1 LKARR
6 AELRIE
12 QGELSLQWL
21 RKAMVHLA
29 LSRSDAALVKAAGG
43 GARIVRGMTLD
54 PRLQMIEFN
63 ARANAR
69 PWDQMTPEIL
79 RRQTE
84 GLSRMFGGARVGGVR
99 KQRVYVTGRS
109 HSVPA
114 DLYLPTVRDNSATM
128 LVYFHFG
135 GGVVGSPLNCV
146 RLCGLIA
153 KYSGAP
159 VMAVQYRMAPESKF
173 PAGLEDAMAAY
184 LWAVDNAARFG
195 GAVGKAAVG
204 GDSIGGNFA
213 AVISQQMRAGR
224 QPKPAFQ
231 LLIYPGVD
239 FTSETASMREFA
251 DAFPLTSQ
259 TLDFFVAN
267 YLPEGADPSDPRLSP
282 GRAQDLSKLPPALV
296 YTAGFDMLLDQGEGY
311 GERLRQAGVKTIYTR
326 FDSLPH
332 GFVAFPSAA
341 PAAEAA
347 VKRIARETA
356 AAMKGKLGR
365 V

>member
-1 LKARR
+1 MLWLRR
-6 AELRIE
+6 AL
-12 QGELSLQWL
+12 
-21 RKAMVHLA
+21 VHLA

-43 GARIVRGMTLD
+43 APRTVRGMTLD

-63 ARANAR
+63 ARTNAR
-69 PWDQMTPEIL
+69 PPEEL
-79 RRQTE
+79 TLEMRRSQVRA
-84 GLSRMFGGARVGGVR
+84 LSAMFGGARVSGVR
-99 KQRVYVTGRS
+99 TQRVYVTGRS

-114 DLYLPTVRDNSATM
+114 DLFLPTVRDNSAAM

-135 GGVVGSPLNCV
+135 GGVVGSPANCE
-146 RLCGLIA
+146 RLCALIA

-159 VMAVQYRMAPESKF
+159 VMSVEYRLAPEFKF
-173 PAGLEDAMAAY
+173 PAGIEDATAAY
-184 LWAVDNAARFG
+184 LWAVENAARFG
-195 GAVGKAAVG
+195 AAVNRAAVG
-204 GDSIGGNFA
+204 GDSMGGNFA
-213 AVISQQMRAGR
+213 AIIAQQMRAGR
-224 QPKPAFQ
+224 QPKPFFQ

-251 DAFPLTSQ
+251 DAFPLTAE
-259 TLDFFVAN
+259 TLDYFIAN
-267 YLPEGADPSDPRLSP
+267 YLPEGVDPSDPRLSP
-282 GRAQDLSKLPPALV
+282 ARTQDLSGLPPALV
-296 YTAGFDMLLDQGEGY
+296 YTAGFDMLLDQGEAY
-311 GERLRQAGVKTIYTR
+311 AERLRQAGVKVTSAR

-356 AAMKGKLGR
+356 AAMKGRLGR